1 MNIYKTY
8 IKLIL
13 LRYRKNYLYVI
24 LSMIAAYMIITII
37 TIYIDNI
44 QALSMALLYKNLRY
58 LYVSI
63 RTIFVVGGVT
73 LLLNQYY
80 HIMKSSTKDYCI
92 LKALGATKCNIRSL
106 IFMHAVLLIITT
118 IPLGLFLGQMLTNG
132 LLHFFAAVIMNSTS
146 VEVIASS
153 NTFLLISGS
162 LCGFIICIGIYLER
176 GIRKMPLSN
185 ILSDHSAIGKGVR

>member
-1 MNIYKTY
+1 
-8 IKLIL
+8 
-13 LRYRKNYLYVI
+13 
-24 LSMIAAYMIITII
+24 MIAAYMIITII

-153 NTFLLISGS
+153 NTFLFISGS
-162 LCGFIICIGIYLER
+162 LCFFIICIGIYLER

-185 ILSDHSAIGKGVR
+185 ILSDHSAIRKGVR